1 MVSNTI
7 EEIKEI
13 YLTAIENQLQLSVK
27 RAYDKDNTQL
37 YEILQYHM
45 GWQGNRKKDKAR
57 GKRIRPLLVL
67 LICAAAAG
75 NWQKALPAA
84 AAVELVHNF
93 SLIHDDIEDNSPMRH
108 GRPTVWK
115 KWGISQAINVGDA
128 MFTLAHLEVVRLADS
143 VSLASAIKAVEIL
156 QTTCLNLTQGQS
168 LDLEYETRNDVAI
181 EQYWH
186 MVEGKTAAL
195 VATSAELGAISALC
209 DEKTCEIYRSFG
221 HLLGLA
227 FQAQDDY
234 LGIWGNSAL
243 TGKSNQS
250 DLITGKK
257 TLPVLYG
264 LSNAGEFAR
273 QWVQKPIH
281 PDRVKELIKLLEA
294 EGGKEYTQQKA
305 SSLIEQALD
314 TLQGAHPNGV
324 AKDLL
329 IKLTNDLI
337 QRQI

>member
-1 MVSNTI
+1 MVSNTA
-7 EEIKEI
+7 EEIKQI
-13 YLTAIENQLQLSVK
+13 YLTAIENQLQLSIH
-27 RAYDKDNTQL
+27 RALDNENPQL

-45 GWQGNRKKDKAR
+45 GWQDNRKKNKPR

-67 LICAAAAG
+67 LSCSAAG
-75 NWQKALPAA
+75 GDWQKALPAA

-93 SLIHDDIEDNSPMRH
+93 SLIHDDIEDNSPLRH
-108 GRPTVWK
+108 GRATVWK
-115 KWGISQAINVGDA
+115 KWGIPQAINAGDA
-128 MFTLAHLEVVRLADS
+128 MFTLAHLEVVHLADFIP
-143 VSLASAIKAVEIL
+143 LASAIKAVEIL
-156 QTTCLNLTQGQS
+156 QTTCLNLTQGQY
-168 LDLEYETRNDVAI
+168 LDLEFETRNDVTI
-181 EQYWH
+181 EEYWH

-195 VATSAELGAISALC
+195 VATSAGLGAISALC
-209 DEKTCEIYRSFG
+209 DEKTCEIYHSFG
-221 HLLGLA
+221 RLLGLA

-264 LSNAGEFAR
+264 LTNAGEFAR
-273 QWVQKPIH
+273 QWIQKPIH
-281 PDRVKELIKLLEA
+281 PDRVKELIRLLEV

-305 SSLIEQALD
+305 SSLIEQALGN
-314 TLQGAHPNGV
+314 LQGAHPSGI

-329 IKLTNDLI
+329 IKLTHDLI
-337 QRQI
+337 QRQT